1 MEGRRSSCRLV
12 VFLALSNM
20 EGEMIVVVCGEGVI
34 IKILLRVWLTHS
46 AHLFVMVCVSVGG
59 WCAGLRHAAWGTG
72 LAELALLGLFSDLT
86 SDRGTHSILVT
97 GVSSLIIVTASIT
110 PSSPGALIT
119 SNCHWMPGATL
130 RQPVLHSTTCCLLL

>member
-1 MEGRRSSCRLV
+1 MEGRRSSCRLL
-12 VFLALSNM
+12 VFLALNNM

-86 SDRGTHSILVT
+86 SDRDSLHPGDRSELTDHCYCFYNSIIT
-97 GVSSLIIVTASIT
+97 RSSDHL
-110 PSSPGALIT
+110 
-119 SNCHWMPGATL
+119 
-130 RQPVLHSTTCCLLL
+130 